1 VPRHLFAAVGIDV
14 AMAPAGGNDMASR
27 WTIAALL
34 LVAAIRPAPVLGQT
48 AEEPTRDKMVDAAR
62 DAKSAATSAPE
73 RSAVERALY
82 WYDNQ
87 YVLAK
92 IFDGW
97 HGFHFAGGGFPAGA
111 GTTYGVGFRHAFGA
125 DAVTQGPNA
134 LNIESTAA
142 SSTLGYRRVSAALG
156 IQRLGGAPID
166 VRVQG
171 GYSDLPQEDF
181 FGIGQDSLRGDR
193 TDYRLE
199 NTEAGVDV
207 QWRPATL
214 ITVGSGVSVMSPR
227 VGAGTDTRFPSIEQR
242 FDTSSIAGATA
253 QPDFVR
259 TDASIGFD
267 WRENPLHPHAG
278 GRYAVQFSNFQDR
291 DQGSFDFRRVTVDLQ
306 QYLPLSTRYRLIA
319 LRAAA
324 VVTDASPGHE
334 VPFYFQ
340 PTLGGSNELRG
351 FREFRFRDR
360 NSLSLTAEYRWEAW
374 WMLDGALF
382 VDAGKVASDPQDLTL
397 RDLDVSYGI
406 GFRVHSNR
414 AFVTRLDL
422 ARSREGFIPLLRF
435 EHVF

>member
-1 VPRHLFAAVGIDV
+1 
-14 AMAPAGGNDMASR
+14 M
-27 WTIAALL
+27 AALL
-34 LVAAIRPAPVLGQT
+34 LVAALRPASVLGQT
-48 AEEPTRDKMVDAAR
+48 AEEPTRDKVVEAAR

-73 RSAVERALY
+73 RSTVERALY

-92 IFDGW
+92 VFEGW

-125 DAVTQGPNA
+125 DAVTPGPNA
-134 LNIESTAA
+134 LKIESTAA
-142 SSTLGYRRVSAALG
+142 SSTLGYRRLSAAVG
-156 IQRLGGAPID
+156 IQRLGGAPVD

-181 FGIGQDSLRGDR
+181 FGIGQDSLRADR

-207 QWRPATL
+207 QWRPAKL
-214 ITVGSGVSVMSPR
+214 FTVGSGVSIMSPR
-227 VGAGTDTRFPSIEQR
+227 LSTGTDPRFPSLEQR
-242 FDTSSIAGATA
+242 FDTSSIAGATT
-253 QPDFVR
+253 QPDFIR
-259 TDASIGFD
+259 ADASVGFD
-267 WRENPLHPHAG
+267 WRENLLHPHSG

-291 DQGSFDFRRVTVDLQ
+291 DQGTYDFRRVTVDLQ

-324 VVTDASPGHE
+324 VVTDASAGHE

-382 VDAGKVASDPQDLTL
+382 VDAGKVAADAQDLTL